1 MSKTVELFINTKNGD
16 EVKCYPITTPD
27 RVINSDGVTLEELL
41 SRFLKKGLLEGCTI
55 NTSSDNKGLHV
66 NINID
71 SCIIKDGAIDKG
83 VFGFNEINSRI
94 IPYFALGHDGIGGS
108 NNYMTFTSYP
118 SVFNPIG
125 ANYAYS
131 EWAYQFVKDRYISL
145 RLNSNGEIE
154 LNPDYRVSI
163 GRYYDG
169 NKRRELASIFEKN
182 GNGCVG
188 TYLIEAVNVITEYLR
203 AQNTLYL
210 EANNGEVGLVLYGG
224 HEKAFQPNDALSGQ
238 LQLGTPWGAWKSVFV
253 TNTYSSN
260 KVVASSAKTV
270 TEEEITIN
278 NALDNIEFISTAG
291 TDAEL
296 QMDVTKLLDTNFVET
311 SDKTEDI
318 FINESELLK
327 LAILEIKKLKVE
339 IKELKDGVE
348 MGA

>member
-1 MSKTVELFINTKNGD
+1 MSKTVELFINGKNGD

-41 SRFLKKGLLEGCTI
+41 SSFLKKGLLEGCTLS
-55 NTSSDNKGLHV
+55 TSTDNKGLHV

-71 SCIIKDGAIDKG
+71 NCIIKDGEVNKG
-83 VFGFNEINSRI
+83 IFGFNEINKRV

-108 NNYMTFTSYP
+108 NNYMIFTSYP

-125 ANYAYS
+125 ANYAYA

-188 TYLIEAVNVITEYLR
+188 TYLVEAVNVITEYLR

-224 HEKAFQPNDALSGQ
+224 SQKAFQPNDSLSGQ
-238 LQLGTPWGAWKSVFV
+238 VQLGTPWGAWKSVFA

-260 KVVASSAKTV
+260 AVVTSSTRAV
-270 TEEEITIN
+270 VEEEITMD
-278 NALDNIEFISTAG
+278 NAIDNIEFISTAR
-291 TDAEL
+291 TDTEL
-296 QMDVTKLLDTNFVET
+296 QMDVTKLLNTNFVET
-311 SDKTEDI
+311 SDKTKDV

-327 LAILEIKKLKVE
+327 LAILEIKKLKEE
-339 IKELKDGVE
+339 IKELKDG
-348 MGA
+348 A